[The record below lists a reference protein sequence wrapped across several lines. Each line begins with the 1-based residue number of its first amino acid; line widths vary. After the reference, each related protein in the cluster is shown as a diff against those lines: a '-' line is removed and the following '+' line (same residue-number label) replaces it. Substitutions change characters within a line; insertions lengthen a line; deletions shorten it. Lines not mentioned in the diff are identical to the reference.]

1 MTGLWGVLDVNGV
14 LVARVPEGRQ
24 LPEGSEFRLV
34 PPAEADA
41 APLPPP
47 YVPPDP
53 EPLQPTQLTPREFMS
68 RLPMGRQED
77 ITAAAVAA
85 AVQGNAAPLNWLFRM
100 LGAVYVDPAEPETAG
115 GVAAM
120 EASGLI
126 TAAEASA
133 LLA

>member
-1 MTGLWGVLDVNGV
+1 MTLRRLWIYRPDGEKENEIEMPAGEWPDLPPGY
-14 LVARVPEGRQ
+14 VAEEAPRPE
-24 LPEGSEFRLV
+24 PE
-34 PPAEADA
+34 PPA
-41 APLPPP
+41 AP
-47 YVPPDP
+47 V
-53 EPLQPTQLTPREFMS
+53 QLTPREFMS
-68 RLPMGRQED
+68 RLPLGRQEA

-126 TAAEASA
+126 TAEEAAA